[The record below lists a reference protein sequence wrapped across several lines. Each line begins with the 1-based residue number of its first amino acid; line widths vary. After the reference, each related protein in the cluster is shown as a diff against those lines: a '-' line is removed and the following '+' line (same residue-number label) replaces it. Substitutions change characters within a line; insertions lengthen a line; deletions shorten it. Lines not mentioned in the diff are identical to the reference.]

1 MALLN
6 GNALTLAID
15 STSGSEQVF
24 AHSIS
29 ASLSVNNSLIDV
41 TSVDSNSWE
50 QSISGRKGFSLSTDG
65 LADFDDV
72 SSAKSTEQFS
82 DLALAGTKVFFMM
95 TRPEAGLSTGDLLGW
110 SGAAFIES
118 FEVSR
123 TSDDNITYSCSLK
136 GSGELTKVVM
146 A

>member
-15 STSGSEQVF
+15 STAGGEQVF

-41 TSVDSNSWE
+41 TSVDSNSFE
-50 QSISGRKGFSLSTDG
+50 EMISGRKSFSISTDG
-65 LADFDDV
+65 LSDFDDV
-72 SSAKSTEQFS
+72 SGAKATEQFS
-82 DLALAGTKVFFMM
+82 DLALAGTKVFFMF
-95 TRPEAGLSTGDLLGW
+95 TRPDAGLSAGDLMGW

-123 TSDDNITYSCSLK
+123 TADDNITYSCSLK
-136 GSGELTKVVM
+136 GSGELSKVVKS
-146 A
+146 

>member
-15 STSGSEQVF
+15 STAGGEQVF

-29 ASLSVNNSLIDV
+29 ASISVNNSLIDT

-50 QSISGRKGFSLSTDG
+50 EMISGRKAFSISTDG

-72 SSAKSTEQFS
+72 ASAKSTEQFS
-82 DLALAGTKVFFMM
+82 DLALAGTKVFFMF
-95 TRPEAGLSTGDLLGW
+95 TRPDAGLTAGDLLGW

-123 TSDDNITYSCSLK
+123 SADDNITYSCSLK
-136 GSGELTKVVM
+136 GSGELTKVVKS
-146 A
+146 

>member
-15 STSGSEQVF
+15 STSGGEQVF

-41 TSVDSNSWE
+41 TSVDSNSFE
-50 QSISGRKGFSLSTDG
+50 EMISGRKSFSISTDG

-72 SSAKSTEQFS
+72 SNAKSTEQFS
-82 DLALAGTKVFFMM
+82 DLALAGTKVFFMF
-95 TRPEAGLSTGDLLGW
+95 TRPDTGLTAGDLLGW
-110 SGAAFIES
+110 SGGAFIES
-118 FEVSR
+118 FEISR
-123 TSDDNITYSCSLK
+123 SSDDNITYSCSLK
-136 GSGELTKVVM
+136 GSGELTKVVK

>member
-15 STSGSEQVF
+15 STAGGEQVF

-29 ASLSVNNSLIDV
+29 ASISVNNSLIDV

-50 QSISGRKGFSLSTDG
+50 QSISGRKGFSISTDG

-118 FEVSR
+118 FEISR

>member
-15 STSGSEQVF
+15 STAGGEQVF

-29 ASLSVNNSLIDV
+29 ASLSVNNSLIDT

-50 QSISGRKGFSLSTDG
+50 EMISGRKAFSISTDG

-72 SSAKSTEQFS
+72 ANSKATEQFS
-82 DLALAGTKVFFMM
+82 DLALAGTKVFFMF
-95 TRPEAGLSTGDLLGW
+95 TRPDAGLSAGDLMGW
-110 SGAAFIES
+110 SGEAFIES

-136 GSGELTKVVM
+136 GSGELSKVVKS
-146 A
+146 

>member
-15 STSGSEQVF
+15 STAGSEQVF

-72 SSAKSTEQFS
+72 ASSKSTEQFS

-95 TRPEAGLSTGDLLGW
+95 TRPEAGLTAGDLLGW

>member
-15 STSGSEQVF
+15 STAGGEQVF

-41 TSVDSNSWE
+41 TSVDSNSFE
-50 QSISGRKGFSLSTDG
+50 EMISGRKSFSISTDG

-72 SSAKSTEQFS
+72 SAAKSTEQFS
-82 DLALAGTKVFFMM
+82 DLALAGTKVFFMF
-95 TRPEAGLSTGDLLGW
+95 TRPDAGLTAGDLMGW

-123 TSDDNITYSCSLK
+123 SADDNITYSCSLK
-136 GSGELTKVVM
+136 GSGELSKVVKS
-146 A
+146 

>member
-15 STSGSEQVF
+15 STSGGEQVF

-29 ASLSVNNSLIDV
+29 ASLSVNNSLID
-41 TSVDSNSWE
+41 TTTVDSNSFE
-50 QSISGRKGFSLSTDG
+50 EMISGRKSFSISTDG

-72 SSAKSTEQFS
+72 SNSKSTEQFS
-82 DLALAGTKVFFMM
+82 DLALAGTKIFFMF
-95 TRPEAGLSTGDLLGW
+95 TRPETGLAAGDLMGW
-110 SGAAFIES
+110 SGEAFIES
-118 FEVSR
+118 FEISR
-123 TSDDNITYSCSLK
+123 TADDNITYSCSLK
-136 GSGELTKVVM
+136 GSGELTKVVK

>member
-1 MALLN
+1 MGLIN

-15 STSGSEQVF
+15 STSGGEQVF

-29 ASLSVNNSLIDV
+29 ASLSVNNSLIDT

-50 QSISGRKGFSLSTDG
+50 EMISGRKAFSISTDG

-72 SSAKSTEQFS
+72 ASAKSTEQFS
-82 DLALAGTKVFFMM
+82 DLALAGTKVFFMF
-95 TRPEAGLSTGDLLGW
+95 TRPETGLSSGDLLGW
-110 SGAAFIES
+110 SGQAFIES

-123 TSDDNITYSCSLK
+123 SADDNITYSCSLK
-136 GSGELTKVVM
+136 GSGELSKVVK

>member
-15 STSGSEQVF
+15 STAGGEQVF

-41 TSVDSNSWE
+41 TSVDSNSFE
-50 QSISGRKGFSLSTDG
+50 EMISGRKSFSISTDG

-72 SSAKSTEQFS
+72 ASSKSTEQFS
-82 DLALAGTKVFFMM
+82 DLALAGTKVFFMF
-95 TRPEAGLSTGDLLGW
+95 TRPDAGLSAGDLMGW

-123 TSDDNITYSCSLK
+123 TADDNITYSCSLK
-136 GSGELTKVVM
+136 GSGELSKVVKS
-146 A
+146 

>member
-15 STSGSEQVF
+15 STAGSEQVF

>member
-15 STSGSEQVF
+15 STAGSEQVF

-50 QSISGRKGFSLSTDG
+50 QSISGRKGFTLSTDG

-72 SSAKSTEQFS
+72 ASSKSTEQFS

-95 TRPEAGLSTGDLLGW
+95 TRPEAGLTAGDLLGW

>member
-15 STSGSEQVF
+15 STSGGEQVF

-29 ASLSVNNSLIDV
+29 ASLSVNNSLIDT

-50 QSISGRKGFSLSTDG
+50 EMISGRKAFSISTDG

-72 SSAKSTEQFS
+72 ASAKSTEQFS
-82 DLALAGTKVFFMM
+82 DLALAGTKVFFMF
-95 TRPEAGLSTGDLLGW
+95 TRPETGLSSGDLLGW
-110 SGAAFIES
+110 SGQAFIES

-123 TSDDNITYSCSLK
+123 SADDNITYSCSLK
-136 GSGELTKVVM
+136 GSGELSKVVK

>member
-1 MALLN
+1 MGLIN

-15 STSGSEQVF
+15 STSGGEQVF

-29 ASLSVNNSLIDV
+29 ASLSVNNSLIDT

-50 QSISGRKGFSLSTDG
+50 EMISGRKAFSISTDG

-72 SSAKSTEQFS
+72 ASAKSTEQFS
-82 DLALAGTKVFFMM
+82 DLALAGTKVFFMF
-95 TRPEAGLSTGDLLGW
+95 TRPDAGLTSGDLLGW
-110 SGAAFIES
+110 SGQAFIES

-123 TSDDNITYSCSLK
+123 SADDNITYSCSLK
-136 GSGELTKVVM
+136 GSGELSKVVK

>member
-15 STSGSEQVF
+15 STAGGEQVF

-41 TSVDSNSWE
+41 TSVDSNSFE
-50 QSISGRKGFSLSTDG
+50 EMISGRKSFSLSTDG

-72 SSAKSTEQFS
+72 SGSKSTEQFS
-82 DLALAGTKVFFMM
+82 DLALAGTKVFFMF
-95 TRPEAGLSTGDLLGW
+95 TRPDAGLTAGDLMGW

-123 TSDDNITYSCSLK
+123 SADDNITYSCSLK
-136 GSGELTKVVM
+136 GSGELSKVVKS
-146 A
+146 

>member
-15 STSGSEQVF
+15 STAGGEQVF

-41 TSVDSNSWE
+41 TSVDSNSFE
-50 QSISGRKGFSLSTDG
+50 EMISGRKSFSISTDG

-72 SSAKSTEQFS
+72 SGAKATEQFS
-82 DLALAGTKVFFMM
+82 DLALAGTKVFFMF
-95 TRPEAGLSTGDLLGW
+95 TRPDTGLTAGDLNGMEWW
-110 SGAAFIES
+110 SFHRVFRGIS
-118 FEVSR
+118 
-123 TSDDNITYSCSLK
+123 
-136 GSGELTKVVM
+136 
-146 A
+146 

>member
-1 MALLN
+1 MSLLN

-15 STSGSEQVF
+15 STAGGEQVF

-41 TSVDSNSWE
+41 TSVDSNSFE
-50 QSISGRKGFSLSTDG
+50 EMISGRKSFSISTDG

-72 SSAKSTEQFS
+72 SNAKATEQFS
-82 DLALAGTKVFFMM
+82 DLALAGTKVFFMF
-95 TRPEAGLSTGDLLGW
+95 TRPDTGLSAGDLMGW

-123 TSDDNITYSCSLK
+123 SADDNITYSCSLK
-136 GSGELTKVVM
+136 GSGELSKVVKS
-146 A
+146 